1 MLALAVSPWLML
13 ICDLGFWILLSVAV
27 MKPILKVRQW
37 RQSGILTKLLLLGF
51 SNLAFYA
58 GINLVQDLEKEAAG

>member
-1 MLALAVSPWLML
+1 MLDLAVSPWLML
-13 ICDLGFWILLSVAV
+13 VFDLGFWILLSVAV

-37 RQSGILTKLLLLGF
+37 LQSGILTKLLFLGF

-58 GINLVQDLEKEAAG
+58 GIMSWFANGIR